1 MILRLPWDGD
11 ASSICPIGIGSDGE
25 ALVSR
30 ITWREKFTTCGV
42 VSLRPVHCGS
52 PVRCTIFCCIYK
64 YLVSKPTPHQ
74 HLEQKER
81 IINLGDI
88 INCIVGLKTRWMG
101 RWFQRLWFHWH
112 TLYIHSF
119 IHITFH
125 TLTLFILLIRLHYMV
140 LFCFAFLFCLF
151 VCAFFFHTPLYSY
164 SVLVLIL

>member
-101 RWFQRLWFHWH
+101 RWFQRTELWFHWH

-140 LFCFAFLFCLF
+140 LFCFAFLFVCLF
-151 VCAFFFHTPLYSY
+151 FFFHTPLYSY